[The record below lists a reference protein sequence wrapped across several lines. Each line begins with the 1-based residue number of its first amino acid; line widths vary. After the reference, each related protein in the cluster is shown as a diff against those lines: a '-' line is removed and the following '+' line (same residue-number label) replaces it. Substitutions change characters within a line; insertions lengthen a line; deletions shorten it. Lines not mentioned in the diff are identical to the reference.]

1 MFRIQRSPRFAL
13 VAALLL
19 GAFGLR
25 PLPAMVLYPHKWPV
39 DRMLANVERYVERHP
54 EAAEAHECLGRI
66 HTYAFVFETA
76 YLMPH
81 SSFRSDV
88 DAWERSLQ
96 AGGVT
101 LDDLARLVAARR
113 LQSPRDPALP
123 PLDSP
128 TLLGH
133 LGAGLR
139 ELGRSLAL
147 APERASTHLAFA
159 YALERGA
166 HLADRLDPS
175 ILGLPT
181 DQEGSL
187 YLESLVAALGEA
199 EHAEEAF
206 ATLEEPQRLARA
218 LPILGRERSSSNAL
232 RQGGVARLLQRAWKD
247 VAIEHDR
254 IAFERAKALD
264 LEQAMRKDFED
275 LVSLEAGEA
284 YLRLTE
290 GDEARRPGEEAF
302 RTEVR
307 EAVERLRRL
316 PLMSSITPIALALEG
331 CRPLDDLVLPD
342 ACVLFD
348 LDGDGVEEPWPWL
361 RPDAGWLVWDPDRRG
376 RITSGR
382 QLLGD
387 RSGWFLFG
395 DGYHVLDAL
404 DDDGDGALRGA
415 ELDGLALWLDR
426 DSDGVSDPGEVV
438 PVADLGIAGLAT
450 AATERLGRSL
460 ANPCGVELADGR
472 VLPSYDWVLEPLA
485 GP

>member
-1 MFRIQRSPRFAL
+1 MFRRQRSPRFAL

-88 DAWERSLQ
+88 DAWERSIQ
-96 AGGVT
+96 AGGPT

-113 LQSPRDPALP
+113 LQDHRDPAFP

-133 LGAGLR
+133 LDAGLR
-139 ELGRSLAL
+139 ELGRALAL
-147 APERASTHLAFA
+147 DPDRASAHLAFA

-166 HLADRLDPS
+166 HLADQLDPS
-175 ILGLPT
+175 LLGQPT
-181 DQEGSL
+181 DPERSS
-187 YLESLVAALGEA
+187 YLEGLVASLGET
-199 EHAEEAF
+199 ERAEEAF
-206 ATLEEPQRLARA
+206 ATLEEPQKLARA

-232 RQGGVARLLQRAWKD
+232 RQEGVARLLQRAWKD

-254 IAFERAKALD
+254 IAFERAKAGD
-264 LEQAMRKDFED
+264 LEQTFVDDFEEV
-275 LVSLEAGEA
+275 VSLEAGEA

-290 GDEARRPGEEAF
+290 GEEARRPGEESF
-302 RTEVR
+302 RSEVR
-307 EAVERLRRL
+307 EAVERLRKL
-316 PLMSSITPIALALEG
+316 PLSSWITPIALSMEG
-331 CRPLDDLVLPD
+331 CRALDDLVLPD

-382 QLLGD
+382 QLFGTG
-387 RSGWFLFG
+387 SGRFLFP
-395 DGYHVLDAL
+395 DGYRVLDAL
-404 DDDGDGALRGA
+404 DDDRDGALRGA
-415 ELDGLALWLDR
+415 
-426 DSDGVSDPGEVV
+426 
-438 PVADLGIAGLAT
+438 
-450 AATERLGRSL
+450 
-460 ANPCGVELADGR
+460 
-472 VLPSYDWVLEPLA
+472 
-485 GP
+485 